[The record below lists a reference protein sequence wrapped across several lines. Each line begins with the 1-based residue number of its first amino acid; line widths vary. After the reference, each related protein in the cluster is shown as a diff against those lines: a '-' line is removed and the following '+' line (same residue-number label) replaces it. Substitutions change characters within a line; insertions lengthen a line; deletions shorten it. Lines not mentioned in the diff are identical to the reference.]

1 MAAYIGQSKTL
12 MTNLGEHVASSLLA
26 NGTIVEVP
34 EGASAEQIDAAWE
47 RKFGAE
53 PVVEVA
59 SIAPATTLEKPR
71 GNSSREDWEAYA
83 LSIGISEDDLK
94 GLKQTEIRDLVDQ
107 KENPGDSE
115 ETGNTEEPADP
126 KDADPAGS
134 DD

>member
-59 SIAPATTLEKPR
+59 STAPATTLEKPR

-83 LSIGISEDDLK
+83 LSIGISEDDL
-94 GLKQTEIRDLVDQ
+94 E